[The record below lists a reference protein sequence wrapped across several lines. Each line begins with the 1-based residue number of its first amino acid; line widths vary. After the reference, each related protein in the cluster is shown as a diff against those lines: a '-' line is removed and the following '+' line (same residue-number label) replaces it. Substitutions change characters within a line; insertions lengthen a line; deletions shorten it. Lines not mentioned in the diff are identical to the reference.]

1 MGLQSTRLIV
11 AMVAVAALAVGF
23 WILLVAPKRQEAS
36 DLGTTVSH
44 LKASLASE
52 RQQVSEA
59 LAARRGFPE
68 DYQQLVVLGK
78 AVPGDDETASLL
90 VSLEHIAAKAHVSFR
105 EISLETSGSEGS
117 ETTEAVPAA
126 PVETPPSSSS
136 TPASVPVP
144 AAPTEVAAATLPL
157 GASVG
162 PAGLDVM
169 PYKLRFIGDFSHVA
183 DFIQGLDSLVKTH
196 NAKVAVDGRLI
207 TVDGFSLS
215 SVDIAPF
222 PVLEANFAVTTYLT
236 PPDQGVTGGATPVA
250 PSPVTATPASTTT
263 GGTP

>member
-1 MGLQSTRLIV
+1 MLV
-11 AMVAVAALAVGF
+11 VAVLVGGF
-23 WILLVAPKRQEAS
+23 WVLLLGPKRQEAN
-36 DLGTTVSH
+36 DLGTTVSK
-44 LKASLASE
+44 LEESVAVA

-59 LAARRGFPE
+59 LAARRGFSG

-90 VSLEHIAAKAHVSFR
+90 VSLEHIAAKAKVSFR
-105 EISLETSGSEGS
+105 EIELQAGDSAAPEAAVPPPTG
-117 ETTEAVPAA
+117 TEAPPA
-126 PVETPPSSSS
+126 ESS
-136 TPASVPVP
+136 TPASVPAP
-144 AAPTEVAAATLPL
+144 AAPTEAAAATLSL

-162 PAGLDVM
+162 PAGLDVI

-196 NAKVAVDGRLI
+196 NSKIAVDGRLI

-222 PVLEANFAVTTYLT
+222 PLLEANFVVTTYLT
-236 PPDQGVTGGATPVA
+236 PPDQGVTAGATPAA
-250 PSPVTATPASTTT
+250 PSPVTATPASTAT